1 MSGVTTTSTPALA
14 VRELGVVAG
23 VRSILASISFS
34 VAPGEVLV
42 VLGPNGSGKTTLLEA
57 IAGLRPGS
65 SGVIEAGGSE
75 LRTFTDRCRCIA
87 YMPDDEQLPDETTLG
102 SALGLHHDDPL
113 VTTFELQPLLGA
125 RATEVSRGETKRARL
140 CATLALGRS
149 VVLLDEPFAA
159 FDPRQLR
166 ELLPRFRDALRS
178 SAAIVTV
185 HQMRTAEL
193 VADHLLLLADGRVV
207 ANGTL
212 DELRR
217 ASGLPDA
224 TLDDVFLQLLD
235 RRGDDASA

>member
-1 MSGVTTTSTPALA
+1 MSPVTTRSTPALA

-23 VRSILASISFS
+23 RRSILASVSFS
-34 VAPGEVLV
+34 VASGEVLV

-65 SGVIEAGGSE
+65 SGVVEAAGSV
-75 LRTFTDRCRCIA
+75 LRTFGDRCRCIA
-87 YMPDDEQLPDETTLG
+87 YMPDDEQLPDETTLA
-102 SALGLHHDDPL
+102 SALGLHHDDPM
-113 VTTFELQPLLGA
+113 VSTFGLQPLLGA

-140 CATLALGRS
+140 CATLALGRP
-149 VVLLDEPFAA
+149 VLLLDEPFAA

-166 ELLPRFRDALRS
+166 EVLPRFRDALRS

-193 VADHLLLLADGRVV
+193 VADRLLLLADGRVV

-212 DELRR
+212 DELRG
-217 ASGLPDA
+217 AAGLSDA
-224 TLDDVFLQLLD
+224 ALDDVFMQLLE